1 MKPLNLKKLSQREYS
16 NLMNTLAKAMRT
28 HRRFVEIISAESD
41 GRISQ
46 FTVKQKNEFNKRILR
61 FENSERIYNAVVL

>member
-1 MKPLNLKKLSQREYS
+1 
-16 NLMNTLAKAMRT
+16 MNTLAKAMRT

-61 FENSERIYNAVVL
+61 FENSELIYNAVVL